1 MLGVMDEEAGEGGRL
16 WTAGGVAT
24 AMVMQVSRR
33 VIWFHVLF
41 EARRR

>member
-1 MLGVMDEEAGEGGRL
+1 VLGVMGEVAGEGGRL
-16 WTAGGVAT
+16 RTADRVPVAVKMQ
-24 AMVMQVSRR
+24 MVRR